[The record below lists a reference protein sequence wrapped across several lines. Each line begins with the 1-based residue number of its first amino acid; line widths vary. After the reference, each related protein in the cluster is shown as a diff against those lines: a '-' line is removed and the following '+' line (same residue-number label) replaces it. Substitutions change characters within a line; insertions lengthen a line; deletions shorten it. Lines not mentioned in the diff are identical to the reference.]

1 MAEPF
6 AYRSQPVQA
15 DQQPQNTP
23 FEEERD
29 AIGNERLTAAMRAV
43 VSELQAEATRRIGL
57 RQAIEDRW
65 IEDLEQYH
73 SRYDSE
79 TEKILSSEERSKL
92 FINLTRPKTN
102 AMGARFKDLL
112 FPTDEKNWNIQPT
125 PVPRMTEAAESAANQ
140 ARELEQQALAAQQQ
154 AAQPAPQPGQ
164 PAPPAGAPQPQPDP
178 AAQQKAQDLT
188 QKAQAA
194 KDAWAKLSGVLEEAR
209 RRSNLM
215 AETMDDQL
223 TECGYQSIKRDQID
237 WAMKIGTGVT
247 KGPVTGDRV
256 RRGWKQKQ
264 VQGQD
269 GKPIVDP
276 ATGQPKTDGQHYLD
290 MAEGDQPGFRLVD
303 PWGFFPDMDVARIED
318 GNGEFERHLMNPKK
332 LRELQRLS
340 GFDVDALRR
349 LLASKPISNAPAY
362 ISQLRN
368 IRGEAQDISGPVYHV
383 WEYNG
388 PLEPEQMRML
398 ALATNNEA
406 AYSLTA
412 DIDPLT
418 QVKACVWFCDNEV
431 LKFALYPYDSGE
443 CMYSVFNL
451 VKDESCV
458 FGYGMPSVLRD
469 LQSAF
474 NAAWRTMMD
483 NAGISSGPQVVIDR
497 QTIEPA
503 DGDWKIRPRKIW
515 YATKGITKEN
525 PPFQIFQIQNN
536 QAELANIIILAE
548 RLTDVVSTIPQMSQG
563 EIGSMPKN
571 TPFGTTVL
579 TMNNANV
586 VFRDGIKNFDDDV
599 TVPDLRRLYDW
610 NMQFNPNEEIKGDYD
625 VKATG
630 SSVLLVR
637 EMQAQSLMAIAM
649 NFGGHPVYGPMLK
662 NRDLLRK
669 IFQAHMIPADEV
681 MLSDVQIDAVLAT
694 AAAQAEKDAKAG
706 ASPDNSME
714 VLRIKRDIQM
724 DRIKADIEIAN
735 MNGDYELKGKKYAR
749 DTAMMT
755 MAAQQNMD
763 LEKVRAMLEK
773 SDRDNQVALT
783 IKQMDL
789 NTKERVAAVEAAVTQ
804 KQPAGEQH
812 GGGYF

>member
-6 AYRSQPVQA
+6 AYSSQPVQA
-15 DQQPQNTP
+15 DQQPQSSQ
-23 FEEERD
+23 FESERASLSGD
-29 AIGNERLTAAMRAV
+29 KMTQAMRAV
-43 VSELQAEATRRIGL
+43 VSELESEARRRVGL
-57 RQAIEDRW
+57 RQAIENRW

-73 SRYDSE
+73 SRYDNE
-79 TEKILSSEERSKL
+79 TEKNLVAEERSRL

-112 FPTDEKNWNIQPT
+112 FPTDEKNWGIQPT
-125 PVPRMTEAAESAANQ
+125 PVPRMTEAAEAAAAQ

-154 AAQPAPQPGQ
+154 AAQPQPQGPGAQPQGQ
-164 PAPPAGAPQPQPDP
+164 PAQQPDP
-178 AAQQKAQDLT
+178 AQQQQAQQLAQ
-188 QKAQAA
+188 QAKAA

-209 RRSNLM
+209 RRSSLM

-247 KGPVTGDRV
+247 KGPITGDRM
-256 RRGWKQKQ
+256 RRGWKQKPI
-264 VQGQD
+264 QGPD
-269 GKPIVDP
+269 GQPVVDP
-276 ATGQPKTDGQHYLD
+276 VTGQHKVEGPHYLD

-318 GNGEFERHLMNPKK
+318 GNGVFERHLMNPKK
-332 LRELQRLS
+332 LRELQRLNN
-340 GFDVDALRR
+340 FDVDALRR
-349 LLASKPISNAPAY
+349 LLSSKPISNAPAY

-368 IRGEAQDISGPVYHV
+368 IRGEAQDIAGPVYHV

-388 PLEPEQMRML
+388 PLEPDQMRML
-398 ALATNNEA
+398 ALAMNNEVAYKHVA
-406 AYSLTA
+406 AV
-412 DIDPLT
+412 DPLT
-418 QVKACVWFCDNEV
+418 QVNACVWFCDNEV

-458 FGYGMPSVLRD
+458 FGYGMPSILRD
-469 LQSAF
+469 LQAAF

-483 NAGISSGPQVVIDR
+483 NAGLSAGPQVVIDKS
-497 QTIEPA
+497 TIEPA
-503 DGDWKIRPRKIW
+503 DGDWKLRQRKIW

-525 PPFQIFQIQNN
+525 PPFQVYQIQNN
-536 QAELANIIILAE
+536 QAELMNIIILAE
-548 RLTDVVSTIPQMSQG
+548 RLTDLVSTVPQMTQG
-563 EIGSMPKN
+563 EMGSMPKN

-610 NMQFNPNEEIKGDYD
+610 NMQFNPKDEIKGDYD

-630 SSVLLVR
+630 SAVLLVR

-681 MLSDVQIDAVLAT
+681 MLSDEQIDAVLAI
-694 AAAQAEKDAKAG
+694 AAKQAAEDAKAG
-706 ASPDNSME
+706 AKTDNSLQVAM
-714 VLRIKRDIQM
+714 LNRQTQM
-724 DRIKADIEIAN
+724 DRIKADVELAN
-735 MNGDYELKGKKYAR
+735 MDGDYKLRAAKFAR

-755 MAAQQNMD
+755 LAGQNNMD
-763 LEKVRAMLEK
+763 MEKLRVMLEK
-773 SDRDNQVALT
+773 SDKDIQAKLT
-783 IKQMDL
+783 MKQMDL
-789 NTKERVAAVEAAVTQ
+789 QSSERKMAVEAAVTA
-804 KQPAGEQH
+804 KQPAQEQH
-812 GGGYF
+812 GGGSF

>member
-1 MAEPF
+1 MGQPF
-6 AYRSQPVQA
+6 AYQSQPVQA
-15 DQQPQNTP
+15 DQQPTNSP
-23 FEEERD
+23 EFDD
-29 AIGNERLTAAMRAV
+29 ARASVGAEKLNQAMRGIV
-43 VSELQAEATRRIGL
+43 GDLLSEANRRVGL
-57 RQAIEDRW
+57 RQAIENRW

-79 TEKILSSEERSKL
+79 TEKNLVAEERSRL

-112 FPTDEKNWNIQPT
+112 FPTDEKNWAIQPT
-125 PVPRMTEAAESAANQ
+125 PVPRMTEAAEAAANQ
-140 ARELEQQALAAQQQ
+140 ARQLEQQAKEAQQQ
-154 AAQPAPQPGQ
+154 AAQPQPGQ
-164 PAPPAGAPQPQPDP
+164 PPGAPQDP
-178 AAQQKAQDLT
+178 AAQQQQAQQL
-188 QKAQAA
+188 AQQAQLA
-194 KDAWAKLSGVLEEAR
+194 KEAWAKLNAVLEEAR
-209 RRSNLM
+209 RRSSLM
-215 AETMDDQL
+215 SETMDDQL
-223 TECGYQSIKRDQID
+223 TECRYQSIKRDQID

-256 RRGWKQKQ
+256 RRGWKQKP
-264 VQGQD
+264 VAGPDGQ
-269 GKPIVDP
+269 PIVDP
-276 ATGQPKTDGQHYLD
+276 VTGQPKVEGQHYLD
-290 MAEGDQPGFRLVD
+290 IAEGDQPGFRLVD
-303 PWGFFPDMDVARIED
+303 PWGFFPDMDVAKIED
-318 GNGEFERHLMNPKK
+318 GNGVFERHLLNPKK
-332 LRELQRLS
+332 LRELQRLKS
-340 GFDVDALRR
+340 FDVDALRR
-349 LLASKPISNAPAY
+349 LLASKPITGVPAY

-368 IRGEAQDISGPVYHV
+368 IRGEAQGVSGPVYHV

-398 ALATNNEA
+398 ALATGNEA
-406 AYSLTA
+406 AYTLTA
-412 DIDPLT
+412 EVDPLA
-418 QVKACVWFCDNEV
+418 QVNACVWFCEGEV

-458 FGYGMPSVLRD
+458 FGYGMPSILRD
-469 LQSAF
+469 LQSAY

-483 NAGISSGPQVVIDR
+483 NAGISSGPQVVIDK

-515 YATKGITKEN
+515 NAVKGITKEN
-525 PPFQIFQIQNN
+525 PPFQVFQIQNN
-536 QAELANIIILAE
+536 QTELMNIIVLAE
-548 RLTDVVSTIPQMSQG
+548 RSTDMVSTIPQMAQG
-563 EIGSMPKN
+563 EVGDVPKN

-610 NMQFNPNEEIKGDYD
+610 NMQFNPNQEIKGDYD

-681 MLSDVQIDAVLAT
+681 MLSDEQIDAVLAI
-694 AAAQAEKDAKAG
+694 AAEQAKKDAQ
-706 ASPDNSME
+706 PDNSAE
-714 VLRIKRDIQM
+714 LAQIKRQTQM

-735 MNGDYELKGKKYAR
+735 MDGDYKLRAAKFAR

-755 MAAQQNMD
+755 LAAAQNMD
-763 LEKVRAMLEK
+763 MEKLRAMLEK
-773 SDRDNQVALT
+773 SDKDNQVAIA
-783 IKQMDL
+783 IKQMDV

>member
-1 MAEPF
+1 MADPF
-6 AYRSQPVQA
+6 ALRSQPVQS
-15 DQQPQNTP
+15 DPQPP
-23 FEEERD
+23 SFEEARASE
-29 AIGNERLTAAMRAV
+29 GQERLTAAMRTIVADLT
-43 VSELQAEATRRIGL
+43 SEATRRIGL

-73 SRYDSE
+73 SRYDPE
-79 TEKILSSEERSKL
+79 TEKVLISEERSRL

-125 PVPRMTEAAESAANQ
+125 PVPRMTEAAEAAASQ

-154 AAQPAPQPGQ
+154 ATQPAPQPGPDGQ
-164 PAPPAGAPQPQPDP
+164 PPQAQTAPDP
-178 AAQQKAQDLT
+178 GQEQQAQALAQQ
-188 QKAQAA
+188 AQAA
-194 KDAWAKLSGVLEEAR
+194 KDAAAKLSGVLEEAR
-209 RRSNLM
+209 RRSSLM

-223 TECGYQSIKRDQID
+223 TECGYQSIKRDMID

-247 KGPVTGDRV
+247 KGPVTGDRM
-256 RRGWKQKQ
+256 RRGWKQKP
-264 VQGQD
+264 VQD
-269 GKPIVDP
+269 MNGKPVMDEV
-276 ATGQPKTDGQHYLD
+276 TGQPKVDGAHYLD

-303 PWGFFPDMDVARIED
+303 PWGFFPDMDVAKIED
-318 GNGEFERHLMNPKK
+318 GNGVYERHLMNAKK
-332 LRELQRLS
+332 LRQLQKLKS
-340 GFDVDALRR
+340 FDVDALRR
-349 LLASKPISNAPAY
+349 LLMSKPISSAPSY

-368 IRGEAQDISGPVYHV
+368 IRGEAQDIAGPIYHV

-388 PLEPEQMRML
+388 PLEPDQMMML
-398 ALATNNEA
+398 ALATNHEA
-406 AYSLTA
+406 AYDLTSQA
-412 DIDPLT
+412 DPLT
-418 QVKACVWFCDNEV
+418 QVNACVWFCDNEV
-431 LKFALYPYDSGE
+431 LKFAIYPYDSGE

-451 VKDESCV
+451 VKDESCI

-483 NAGISSGPQVVIDR
+483 NAGISSGPQVVVDKS
-497 QTIEPA
+497 TIEPA

-536 QAELANIIILAE
+536 QAELANIIVLAE

-681 MLSDVQIDAVLAT
+681 MLSDEQIDAVLAI
-694 AAAQAEKDAKAG
+694 AAKQAEKDNKG
-706 ASPDNSME
+706 APDNSTE
-714 VLRIKRDIQM
+714 LAQIKRDIQM
-724 DRIKADIEIAN
+724 DRIQADIQLAN
-735 MNGDYELKGKKYAR
+735 MDGDYRLKVAKTNR

-755 MAAQQNMD
+755 MAAQSNID
-763 LEKVRAMLEK
+763 IEKIKAMLDK
-773 SDRDNQVALT
+773 SDKEIQAKLT
-783 IKQMDL
+783 MKQMDHDSS
-789 NTKERVAAVEAAVTQ
+789 ERKLAVEAAVTAQ
-804 KQPAGEQH
+804 QPANEQH
-812 GGGYF
+812 GGGSL